1 MRSDMKPDLLT
12 NDPDLLRRFR
22 EGERDA
28 MVAVWNFYYPI
39 VVSLACRGFEGTPG
53 FRHQA
58 DVEDAV
64 SATFLAALQERARLS
79 YDGITP
85 YGAYLLGVGK
95 NVMRR
100 LARKAYREPVWEVDE
115 ERQGSGSDV
124 TPEAHVLR
132 REKRE
137 VLERFET
144 CLDPQQLDVFSGYYK
159 RGLSEE
165 KLATELGKTRHKVRK
180 TLHKVQRM
188 MRRYLAENDIL

>member
-1 MRSDMKPDLLT
+1 MRSEMKPDLLT
-12 NDPDLLRRFR
+12 NDPDLLGRFR

-28 MVAVWNFYYPI
+28 MVAVWNFYYPA
-39 VVSLACRGFEGTPG
+39 VVSLARRGFEGTPG

-100 LARKAYREPVWEVDE
+100 LARKAYREPVWEIDDDSKLCASE
-115 ERQGSGSDV
+115 A
-124 TPEAHVLR
+124 TPEQHVLR

-144 CLDPQQLDVFSGYYK
+144 CLEPPQLDVFSGYYK

-165 KLATELGKTRHKVRK
+165 KLAAELGKTRHSVRK

-188 MRRYLAENDIL
+188 MRRYLAKNDIL